1 MSAAVITFPRA
12 AAPRPVEMPST
23 PRRSLQRQVNEAAAT
38 GYWWGVQDTL
48 IYVPVAFIA
57 GVCLAFMVVP

>member
-12 AAPRPVEMPST
+12 AAPRPVAMAT
-23 PRRSLQRQVNEAAAT
+23 PRRSLQHQVNEAAAT
-38 GYWWGVQDTL
+38 GYRWGVQDTL
-48 IYVPVAFIA
+48 VYVPVAFIA